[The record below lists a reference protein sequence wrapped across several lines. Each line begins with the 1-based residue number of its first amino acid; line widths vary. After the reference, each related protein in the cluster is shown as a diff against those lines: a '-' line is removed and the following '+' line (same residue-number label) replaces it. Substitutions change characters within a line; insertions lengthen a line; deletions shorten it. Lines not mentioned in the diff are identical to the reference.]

1 MTLLKNYTMKNK
13 NSTLHLRNVCE
24 NQLRDLL
31 TNKKPSIR
39 LDARNEFIRRTTK
52 YTINAKNQK

>member
-1 MTLLKNYTMKNK
+1 MKNK